1 MNSGSCSQNENG
13 LNLHEFDVPIS
24 LVKDIK

>member
-13 LNLHEFDVPIS
+13 LNLQEFDVSIS
-24 LVKDIK
+24 WVKDIE